1 MRDYDGSISRRACG
15 SVLGRQGNPFGV
27 PRTEVRG
34 SLDRLRSLPHSA
46 AMTDT
51 SVRGCFA
58 PAHSHAPEPRPSPRS
73 AAVGLRDWPVDEQ
86 NCGLVIEFGCL
97 APGRCHRAG
106 IAEPSCGGG
115 RVGLGRRQPAQWRV
129 DHGQPFA
136 GRSTAQS
143 DLDSSCFSRTVRV
156 NVTVERG
163 LLDQID
169 EAATARGL
177 TRSAFLAQA
186 AREKIA
192 G

>member
-58 PAHSHAPEPRPSPRS
+58 PAHFHAPESRPSPRS
-73 AAVGLRDWPVDEQ
+73 ASVGLRDWPVDEQ
-86 NCGLVIEFGCL
+86 NCGLAIEFGCL
-97 APGRCHRAG
+97 APDRWHRAG

-115 RVGLGRRQPAQWRV
+115 RVGLGRRRLHKGLSITASHLRQRAEAVKADPNLFGSPAKRV
-129 DHGQPFA
+129 ASYVLCQAPRHA
-136 GRSTAQS
+136 T
-143 DLDSSCFSRTVRV
+143 SSLRPIKVGEVSMR
-156 NVTVERG
+156 
-163 LLDQID
+163 
-169 EAATARGL
+169 
-177 TRSAFLAQA
+177 
-186 AREKIA
+186 
-192 G
+192 